1 MLGRNYSFKFENEEY
16 TKYENWCKEN
26 GVDGYH
32 GAIGGATKLEIIS
45 TSIGEIVPAV
55 AEVPVRDEFGEIS
68 YDASG
73 MIKRKRIECRIRDL

>member
-1 MLGRNYSFKFENEEY
+1 MVSRNYCFKFDKEEY
-16 TKYENWCKEN
+16 ARYEAWCKEN
-26 GVDGYH
+26 GLDGYH
-32 GAIGGATKLEIIS
+32 GAIGGATKLEIIP
-45 TSIGEIVPAV
+45 TSIGEIVTAV